1 MSDNIEKQAVHLVLL
16 HSNDIHGDFS
26 GQVKDG
32 ILTGGLS
39 LLSGVLRKIRQ
50 QEANVIYAVAGDMFM
65 GSIIDQ
71 EYKGLSTIRMTN
83 ALEPDAFCLGNHE
96 VDYGLMH
103 LLFLEKCAD
112 FPVVCANIYIRELN
126 RRVFLPCVDLVR
138 QGVKVRIIGLLTD
151 SIGEKLLQ
159 EEQVDSSVS
168 IRNPMKEIVQLLQ
181 KEQREPADLTVLLT
195 HLGIEED
202 RKLAEMSAPEWGVD
216 LIIGGHSHTFME
228 SPELVNGIP
237 IAQAGFGSGQ
247 LGRFDLYVDP
257 EKKELVDWKWQ
268 LLKIDENTGEPDP
281 LIDFYMDRFR
291 AEVDR
296 KYERTLV
303 TFPCEYTHPWFHR
316 ETQLLDLFADLYQ
329 RTFETD
335 VSLLASNVIRAKK
348 LGPVLTY
355 KEFIIGFPYENA
367 VYQLRVTGRRLEQ
380 IIRHTLRKDAWEG
393 TSIYILFSE
402 NMHVEITREDKIVQ
416 KIEIYGG
423 DIEPD
428 RIYKLGITEYSYKNP
443 ELFLGIEPG
452 ALGTEIEVKKVSDND
467 RVSFFEYLSLHSE
480 FTLRNEGRLVLLD

>member
-50 QEANVIYAVAGDMFM
+50 QEANVIYAIAGDMFM

-168 IRNPMKEIVQLLQ
+168 IRDPMKEIVHFLQ
-181 KEQREPADLTVLLT
+181 KEQREPADITVLLS

-202 RKLAEMSAPEWGVD
+202 LKLAEMSAPEWGID

-228 SPELVNGIP
+228 SPEVVKGIP

-247 LGRFDLYVDP
+247 RIMRSAVASF
-257 EKKELVDWKWQ
+257 
-268 LLKIDENTGEPDP
+268 
-281 LIDFYMDRFR
+281 
-291 AEVDR
+291 
-296 KYERTLV
+296 RTLYSRASFSSSRSSSSSPALS
-303 TFPCEYTHPWFHR
+303 TFRYRC
-316 ETQLLDLFADLYQ
+316 
-329 RTFETD
+329 
-335 VSLLASNVIRAKK
+335 
-348 LGPVLTY
+348 
-355 KEFIIGFPYENA
+355 GF
-367 VYQLRVTGRRLEQ
+367 V
-380 IIRHTLRKDAWEG
+380 
-393 TSIYILFSE
+393 
-402 NMHVEITREDKIVQ
+402 
-416 KIEIYGG
+416 
-423 DIEPD
+423 
-428 RIYKLGITEYSYKNP
+428 
-443 ELFLGIEPG
+443 
-452 ALGTEIEVKKVSDND
+452 
-467 RVSFFEYLSLHSE
+467 
-480 FTLRNEGRLVLLD
+480 

>member
-1 MSDNIEKQAVHLVLL
+1 M
-16 HSNDIHGDFS
+16 
-26 GQVKDG
+26 
-32 ILTGGLS
+32 
-39 LLSGVLRKIRQ
+39 
-50 QEANVIYAVAGDMFM
+50 
-65 GSIIDQ
+65 
-71 EYKGLSTIRMTN
+71 
-83 ALEPDAFCLGNHE
+83 
-96 VDYGLMH
+96 
-103 LLFLEKCAD
+103 
-112 FPVVCANIYIRELN
+112 
-126 RRVFLPCVDLVR
+126 
-138 QGVKVRIIGLLTD
+138 
-151 SIGEKLLQ
+151 
-159 EEQVDSSVS
+159 
-168 IRNPMKEIVQLLQ
+168 
-181 KEQREPADLTVLLT
+181 
-195 HLGIEED
+195 
-202 RKLAEMSAPEWGVD
+202 
-216 LIIGGHSHTFME
+216 
-228 SPELVNGIP
+228 
-237 IAQAGFGSGQ
+237 
-247 LGRFDLYVDP
+247 
-257 EKKELVDWKWQ
+257 DWKWQ

-402 NMHVEITREDKIVQ
+402 NMRVEITREDKIVQ
-416 KIEIYGG
+416 KIEIYDG